1 MAKLRYV
8 AARRIVDIIRL
19 IFAYTASMISEEVRH
34 RVYLSFQCRYG
45 WHCQFLEQ
53 DLKTPLP
60 RKLHFASPD
69 KVVVERVGIGPLRPE
84 AVLTA
89 RGISHASPFPDSGSQ
104 DPNDLVRFQL
114 IRLAFH
120 PIKDAPDDFRISHSL
135 CHTQSLRRT
144 LS

>member
-1 MAKLRYV
+1 M
-8 AARRIVDIIRL
+8 
-19 IFAYTASMISEEVRH
+19 E
-34 RVYLSFQCRYG
+34 
-45 WHCQFLEQ
+45 
-53 DLKTPLP
+53 
-60 RKLHFASPD
+60 
-69 KVVVERVGIGPLRPE
+69 IGPLRPE

-120 PIKDAPDDFRISHSL
+120 PIKDALDDFRISHSL

-144 LS
+144 LSCRANGATEIFRRGNGVPFLSTAVTCQLRGKRCQYLLSEAILIMGHKRIAVP